1 LLREVPVEEA
11 WKRKYPER
19 TVLAV
24 SISKDGKPNII
35 TLGWN
40 MPTSIKPPMVAI
52 SVGLTRYSHKLISE
66 SGEFVLAFPSEGMED
81 ALLFCGTHSGRD
93 VDKFRATG
101 LTPVKAKYVKPPLIA
116 EATVNMECRVVGSIR
131 TGDHTIFVGENIGCL
146 CFG

>member
-1 LLREVPVEEA
+1 
-11 WKRKYPER
+11 
-19 TVLAV
+19 
-24 SISKDGKPNII
+24 
-35 TLGWN
+35 
-40 MPTSIKPPMVAI
+40 MVAI

-131 TGDHTIFVGENIGCL
+131 TGDHTIFVGEILAAYVSDEDKPVLFNVGNWVFKGFKCW
-146 CFG
+146 